1 MKEYLHRSDSDFNKT
16 SFLINF
22 RLIAATT
29 DKFVVSLL
37 ILALLFTCQT
47 FSLLSLHL
55 FNLVHVWQVA
65 LPRSPFLAANA
76 IVSIYIA
83 RIDVYK
89 AIHQNYDMDSD
100 QIYWAK
106 FIFSRS
112 RFFPIF
118 SSLRCVSRK
127 SSSVG
132 LACETLCYPFEE
144 PTMV

>member
-1 MKEYLHRSDSDFNKT
+1 M
-16 SFLINF
+16 
-22 RLIAATT
+22 
-29 DKFVVSLL
+29 
-37 ILALLFTCQT
+37 
-47 FSLLSLHL
+47 
-55 FNLVHVWQVA
+55 A

-132 LACETLCYPFEE
+132 LACEILCYPFEE